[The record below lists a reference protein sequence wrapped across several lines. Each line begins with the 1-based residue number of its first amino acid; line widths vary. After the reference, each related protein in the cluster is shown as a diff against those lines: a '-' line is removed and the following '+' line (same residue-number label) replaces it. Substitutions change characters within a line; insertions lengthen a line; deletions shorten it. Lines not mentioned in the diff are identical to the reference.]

1 MAATV
6 TADPSSPPSLHL
18 NLPPARRGENKL
30 SSPRHLLKSNSGL
43 HLHIHSDSND
53 NNSGS
58 LHNLDHSLPLQNMNP
73 KKAQEQTSSTNK
85 STRTPIATRKGPD
98 KHMLVALRRLLDAKI
113 VSMGDPAPS
122 GQVLL
127 HKRKMKM
134 VSGCKGADES
144 KVLSQS
150 FEFDNIV

>member
-18 NLPPARRGENKL
+18 NLPPARRGNVF
-30 SSPRHLLKSNSGL
+30 SMLKSAQAKHKL
-43 HLHIHSDSND
+43 AV
-53 NNSGS
+53 GS
-58 LHNLDHSLPLQNMNP
+58 Q
-73 KKAQEQTSSTNK
+73 AQEQTSSTNK

-134 VSGCKGADES
+134 VSGRKGADEP